1 MNNEIWYAWR
11 YTEDSFPRNDGE
23 YLCYTEDGYYII
35 CKFSNYLYD
44 IDSNDFCDGGEKGF
58 YRGNSAL
65 GYQRY
70 DAILCWTHLPRS
82 PKTPIKMSDDA
93 GDEWYCCLR
102 CERFIQRKIA
112 NSRHEIKYCPY
123 CGTPLHWRHK

>member
-1 MNNEIWYAWR
+1 MNNEIWYGWHF
-11 YTEDSFPRNDGE
+11 TEDEFPHNDGS

-35 CKFSNYLYD
+35 CKFSNHLYD

-58 YRGNSAL
+58 YRGNSTL

-82 PKTPIKMSDDA
+82 QK
-93 GDEWYCCLR
+93 
-102 CERFIQRKIA
+102 
-112 NSRHEIKYCPY
+112 IKYCPY
-123 CGTPLHWRHK
+123 CSTQLRWRRKKIKEKDNG